1 MPDIS
6 SLYLLTAKFLTGML
20 LFIRLGGMMISGP
33 FFRSEAIPAQVKIF
47 LSVVIAASL
56 AGSFLESQPAIDFH
70 LWNIVFLVF
79 KEFLVGAAIG
89 FSADMVF
96 QAARF
101 AGGIVDFNMSYN
113 TSALFAQEET
123 TPTLIGELYDFT
135 AVIIFLIINGHHYLI
150 ESVYASVRAVPITTF
165 EITGSTIDILM
176 RLIVTVFIIA
186 IKISAPIMV
195 AIFLTN
201 LALALL
207 SRIAPQTN
215 IFILSF
221 QLKIAVGLIILLL
234 SVPLLVMVLK
244 SGLESMESETMKII
258 LSLNPGRV

>member
-1 MPDIS
+1 MPD
-6 SLYLLTAKFLTGML
+6 LTSQYFLIAKFLTGVL
-20 LFIRLGGMMISGP
+20 LFIRLSGLMLAGP
-33 FFRSEAIPAQVKIF
+33 FFRSEAIPPQVKIF
-47 LSVVIAASL
+47 LSVIIASSL
-56 AGSFLESQPAIDFH
+56 AGSFLQSQPPIDFH
-70 LWNIVFLVF
+70 LWYIVLLVF
-79 KEFLVGAAIG
+79 KEFMVGVAIG
-89 FSADMVF
+89 FSANMVF

-101 AGGIVDFNMSYN
+101 AGGMVDFNMSYN
-113 TSALFAQEET
+113 TSALFTQEET
-123 TPTLIGELYDFT
+123 TPTMIGELYDFT
-135 AVIIFLIINGHHYLI
+135 AVMIFLIINGHHHLI
-150 ESVYASVRAVPITTF
+150 ESVYASVVAVPITTF
-165 EITGSTIDILM
+165 EITGSTMEILM

-221 QLKIAVGLIILLL
+221 QFKIAVGLIILLL
-234 SVPLLVMVLK
+234 SAPLLVLVTK
-244 SGLESMESETMKII
+244 SALQNMETETMKII